1 MTMNPRRVITAV
13 LAFALVAA
21 ASAHAQGTAEELY
34 QAGLYQEE
42 VQGDLARAISIYGR
56 IVGEYPNNR
65 PVAAMAL
72 MHIGLCHEKLGSRD
86 ARRAYERLVR
96 DYADQTEIVSR
107 ARIRLAALHRPVEE
121 AEESTI
127 VVRRLA
133 AGDEL
138 GGPTPDGRYFA
149 QPDYSTGDVALRD
162 LVTGEVRRLTDGGSW
177 EPPEQYAV
185 NVSVSP
191 DGKTAAYSW
200 SVQDS
205 VIELRVVG
213 LDGSAPRVL
222 CSNTDG
228 VGYPMSWSRDGRH
241 IAVPTYKSADKT
253 GAIAWVSV
261 EDGSMRQLT
270 SLPTWEW
277 IPLSHSPDDRY
288 VAIEFPVEEDSG
300 RFDVFLVATDGS
312 GAVRLVDHPANDHLL
327 GWLPNTDYVLFLSDR
342 SGSWDVWAVR
352 VSEGRALGEPFA
364 LRRGVGKVSPLG
376 FTDDGSLFYS
386 VTTFRWATNIA
397 PFVATPGQIDW
408 AASEPLL
415 GSKVAAQWSPDGN
428 HLAYLSTEMPGGYE
442 FSLGVRDIATGEE
455 RILADR
461 LIPDKPLWFPDGESV
476 LIAARDRDEPYGG
489 AGLYRIDVASGE
501 ATPLIE
507 FPPDPSW
514 WSLGNAFHM
523 GLGGIPSPDGE
534 GLVYVYNGRLAFRD
548 LSTEQETELYSDA
561 GLATRSLALSPDG
574 AELVFAVND
583 SVRPHPMTYVRN
595 AGRLMLIPLEGGEVR
610 ELTRLSG
617 TFGSVWWTP
626 DGRHVFFL
634 ERRGGAGA
642 ALWRVSRE
650 GGNAERMRE
659 TDREIISFALSP
671 DGSQAVYAIPEGE
684 SEFWVMENLVAA
696 LGEQR

>member
-1 MTMNPRRVITAV
+1 MNPRRMITAV
-13 LAFALVAA
+13 LALALVVV
-21 ASAHAQGTAEELY
+21 SSGYAQQTAEELY

-42 VQGDLARAISIYGR
+42 VQGDLTSAIELYER
-56 IVGEYPNNR
+56 ILREHPNNR

-72 MHIGLCHEKLGSRD
+72 MHIGLCHEKLGSRQ
-86 ARRAYERLVR
+86 AQQAYERLVH

-107 ARIRLAALHRPVEE
+107 ARMRLAALRRSVEE

-149 QPDYSTGDVALRD
+149 LIDYSTGDVALRD
-162 LVTGEVRRLTDGGSW
+162 LVTGEVRRLTDEGTW
-177 EPPEQYAV
+177 EPPEQYAI

-200 SVQDS
+200 SKQDS

-213 LDGSAPRVL
+213 LDGSDPRVL

-228 VGYPMSWSRDGRH
+228 VGYPMSWSWDGQH
-241 IAVPTYKSADKT
+241 IAVPTYKSEDET
-253 GAIAWVSV
+253 GGIAWISV
-261 EDGSMRQLT
+261 EDGSLRPLT
-270 SLPTWEW
+270 ALPSWEW
-277 IPLSHSPDDRY
+277 IPSSHSPDDQF
-288 VAIEFPVEEDSG
+288 VAYQFPVEEDSG
-300 RFDVFLVATDGS
+300 RDDVFLAATDGS
-312 GAVRLVDHPANDHLL
+312 GAVPLVNHPADDRLL
-327 GWLPNTDYVLFLSDR
+327 GWLPNADQVLFLSDR

-364 LRRGVGKVSPLG
+364 VRRGVGEVYPLG
-376 FTDDGSLFYS
+376 FTRDGSLFYAL
-386 VTTFRWATNIA
+386 TTFRYAASIA
-397 PFVATPGQIDW
+397 PFVGQTGQIDM

-415 GSKVAAQWSPDGN
+415 GSKVAAQWSPDEN
-428 HLAYLSTEMPGGYE
+428 QLVFLSTETPGGYE
-442 FSLGVRDIATGEE
+442 FSLRVQNIATGEE
-455 RILADR
+455 RVLAEH
-461 LIPDKPLWFPDGESV
+461 LIPDKPLWFPDGKSI
-476 LIAARDRDEPYGG
+476 LIAARERGRSHGG
-489 AGLYRIDVASGE
+489 TGLYRIDMTTGG

-548 LSTEQETELYSDA
+548 LSSSQETELYNHP

-574 AELVFAVND
+574 AAVVFAVND
-583 SVRPHPMTYVRN
+583 SMRPHPTTYVRN
-595 AGRLMLIPLEGGEVR
+595 AGRLMLVSLEGGEVR

-617 TFGSVWWTP
+617 SFGSVVWAP
-626 DGRHVFFL
+626 DGRYVFFL
-634 ERRGGAGA
+634 ERRQAGA

-650 GGNAERMRE
+650 GGNAERVWE
-659 TDREIISFALSP
+659 TERAIVSFALSP
-671 DGSQAVYAIPEGE
+671 DGSQAVYTIPEGE
-684 SEFWVMENLVAA
+684 SEFWVMENLMAA
-696 LGEQR
+696 LSEGQ